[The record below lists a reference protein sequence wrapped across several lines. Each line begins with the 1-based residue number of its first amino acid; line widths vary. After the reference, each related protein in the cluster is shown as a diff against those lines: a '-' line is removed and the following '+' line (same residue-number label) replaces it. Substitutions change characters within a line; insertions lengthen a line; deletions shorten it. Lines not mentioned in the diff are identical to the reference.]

1 MIRLLPI
8 LALLGCSTPLE
19 LPPPSAVHGRAVVW
33 QQAYLPPGVLARADP
48 VTRTVY
54 YSEALLRQSGPV
66 RAAVVMHE
74 WCHLAG
80 EYTEDGANR
89 CAAER
94 WSEYWRELW
103 QVVEVLRT
111 EDGIVWMEAAR

>member
-1 MIRLLPI
+1 
-8 LALLGCSTPLE
+8 
-19 LPPPSAVHGRAVVW
+19 
-33 QQAYLPPGVLARADP
+33 VLARADP

-54 YSEALLRQSGPV
+54 YSEALLGLPGPV

-103 QVVEVLRT
+103 HVVEVLRA